1 VLRPISTASAALI
14 GSESISAALA
24 VLIGRSPKGDTSQRF
39 QTLWPRGRRMP
50 TSWSCCV
57 WSNATRVARLAPRDR
72 A

>member
-1 VLRPISTASAALI
+1 M
-14 GSESISAALA
+14 ISAALA

-57 WSNATRVARLAPRDR
+57 WSSYNRWLRPRKGGSSHGSVPC
-72 A
+72 AWSMVT